1 MAFGKDRIDTSLFND
16 EEEILREALASI
28 KREQFSGNE
37 LLPSYRLLAS
47 HYQKLL
53 RITKKIFRISD
64 SQGQVLQQHQNEIQ
78 NLLDNANQGF
88 LTFGRDLKVD
98 RQNSAECTRIF
109 GREIAGLTI
118 TQLLGDGNESLENEL
133 IKTFAYVFSE
143 RDKKALARVPT
154 IIKINGKDV
163 RAECKIIS
171 QPEEAA
177 DGILIMMILTDITER
192 LKAEEQIRFLSYHDK
207 LTTLYNR
214 AHVEAVM
221 PKYEQREFLPVSI
234 IMLDMNGLKL
244 VNDVLGHQ
252 QGDLLLVAMA
262 KVLMK
267 SCDSK
272 DIVAR
277 WGGDEFLII
286 LPQTDLDA
294 CLKVCEKIRS
304 ACEEVQDTAI
314 PLSAAIGTA
323 TIESGVARLEEMFNV
338 AENRMY
344 NDKLKRVNEVRKSMI
359 ASLEGILCS
368 RCFENSEHNERL
380 KNLVI
385 DFAGFLG
392 LNMDSSE
399 IKPIMQLARLHDIG
413 KVAIPKEIL
422 EKPGPLTSNEREIIK
437 GHSDIGYRMAQSIG
451 ELAVADVIL
460 ALHERWD
467 GSGYPHGLKG
477 EQIPILARIFAIVE
491 AYDVITHHRPYK
503 AAIDNAAALKEIQSG
518 IGSQFDPELA
528 GKFLEFLRVKQLA

>member
-1 MAFGKDRIDTSLFND
+1 MALGKVRIDASLFND
-16 EEEILREALASI
+16 EDAILRSALANI
-28 KREQFSGNE
+28 KKEQHCGDE
-37 LLPSYRLLAS
+37 LLSSYKSLVS

-53 RITKKIFRISD
+53 KITKKVFRISD

-118 TQLLGDGNESLENEL
+118 TRLLGQGNDSLEKEL
-133 IKTFAYVFSE
+133 IEIFARAFYD
-143 RDKKALARVPT
+143 RTQRALDKIPSVLR
-154 IIKINGKDV
+154 IDGKDI
-163 RAECKIIS
+163 RAECKIIA
-171 QPEEAA
+171 QAEEMA
-177 DGILIMMILTDITER
+177 DGILVMMILTDITER

-214 AHVEAVM
+214 AHVETVM
-221 PKYEQREFLPVSI
+221 PKLEQPEFLPMSI

-252 QGDLLLVAMA
+252 QGDLLLVAIA
-262 KVLMK
+262 KVLK
-267 SCDSK
+267 QSCEPK

-286 LPQTDLDA
+286 LPQSDNND
-294 CLKVCEKIRS
+294 CRRVCERIIN
-304 ACEEVQDTAI
+304 ACNEVHDTAI

-323 TIESGVARLEEMFNV
+323 TIESGVARLAEMFNV

-344 NDKLKRVNEVRKSMI
+344 NDKLKKVKEVRKGMI
-359 ASLEGILCS
+359 ASLENILCN

-380 KNLVI
+380 KKLVI
-385 DFAGFLG
+385 DFADFLG
-392 LNMDSSE
+392 LDMDAND

-413 KVAIPKEIL
+413 KVAIPEEIL
-422 EKPGPLTSNEREIIK
+422 EKQDPLTLNEWEIIK
-437 GHSDIGYRMAQSIG
+437 SHSDIGYRMAQSIG
-451 ELAVADVIL
+451 ETAVADIII

-467 GSGYPHGLKG
+467 GSGYPYGLKG
-477 EQIPILARIFAIVE
+477 DQIPMLARIFALVE
-491 AYDVITHHRPYK
+491 TYDVITNDRPYK
-503 AAIDNAAALKEIQSG
+503 RVMDKLGALREIESG

-528 GKFLEFLRVKQLA
+528 KKFLEYIVSKS